1 MVHFTKISMIC
12 LLMISM
18 VYGSLT
24 TILIVLGCSDNMIQQ
39 ERINAANEFINN
51 SDNNIKLYL
60 SGGVKNA
67 ILSNEVSEASIMAN
81 TIKNKDIEIILDD
94 KAKNTA
100 ENFAYLKKWIH
111 DNLSNNGEMLNFVIT
126 TSDYHKNRAE
136 TIFNGIL
143 PEINPLWNLSIS
155 QCTSCW
161 NDEHIHMRNVK
172 SDIHKSFH
180 IFTPTKKYEK

>member
-1 MVHFTKISMIC
+1 MVHFTQISI
-12 LLMISM
+12 LFLVTISM

-24 TILIVLGCSDNMIQQ
+24 TILVVLGCSDNTIQQ
-39 ERINAANEFINN
+39 QRINAANEFINQ

-60 SGGVKNA
+60 SGGVKDA
-67 ILSNEVSEASIMAN
+67 MLSNEMSEASRMAT
-81 TIKNKDIEIILDD
+81 TIQNKEIEIILDD

-100 ENFAYLKKWIH
+100 ENFAYLKKWVR
-111 DNLSNNGEMLNFVIT
+111 DNLSNNGEMPTFVIT

-143 PEINPLWNLSIS
+143 PEITPLWNLSIS

-161 NDEHIHMRNVK
+161 NDEHIHMRNVN

-180 IFTPTKKYEK
+180 IFKYK

>member
-1 MVHFTKISMIC
+1 MSHFSKIIIIC
-12 LLMISM
+12 LITISM

-24 TILIVLGCSDNMIQQ
+24 TILVVLGCSDNTIQQ
-39 ERINAANEFINN
+39 ERINAANDFINN

-67 ILSNEVSEASIMAN
+67 MLTNEKSEASRMAN
-81 TIKNKDIEIILDD
+81 TIQKKDIEIILDD

-100 ENFAYLKKWIH
+100 ENFAYLKKWVRE
-111 DNLSNNGEMLNFVIT
+111 NFSNNEEMPIFVIT

-143 PEINPLWNLSIS
+143 PEITPLWNLSIS
-155 QCTSCW
+155 KCKNCW
-161 NDEHIHMRNVK
+161 NDEHIHMRNVQ
-172 SDIHKSFH
+172 SDIDKSLH
-180 IFTPTKKYEK
+180 IFK